1 MKRLIIGDNREKVL
15 STLDVILKHWGY
27 RVLVSSKT
35 DHLKALLQ
43 ETSPDLLFMGAALFN
58 SEQDGVADAV
68 KTLIEKTDCPLV
80 VLSDKGGV
88 VTPNLPHEALDVPID
103 LFELY
108 ARIQK
113 HLEKTP
119 RKNLRLTLKL
129 PGVLYRDGVSHLS
142 EILSLSEQG
151 LFMRTGFRLAKEEKL
166 SVIFPLMG
174 MKKELEIEGKVLY
187 SVLPTPENNYLQGSG
202 VEFLP
207 LSDENKHFL
216 QTFIE
221 TCFLGELTPTER
233 SRMELTD
240 DQIQSLSQDITLKL
254 ISSR

>member
-1 MKRLIIGDNREKVL
+1 MMKRLIIGDTRERIL
-15 STLDVILKHWGY
+15 STLEVILKHWGY

-35 DHLKALLQ
+35 EHLKALLQ
-43 ETSPDLLFMGAALFN
+43 ETSPDLLFMGAPLLHPGEN
-58 SEQDGVADAV
+58 SVVDEVRTLTK
-68 KTLIEKTDCPLV
+68 KTSCPLV
-80 VLSDKGGV
+80 VLANGEFPSLDF
-88 VTPNLPHEALDVPID
+88 PHETLDVPID

-113 HLEKTP
+113 YLEKTP
-119 RKNLRLTLKL
+119 RKNLRLSLKL
-129 PGVLYRDGVSHLS
+129 PGVLYRDGASHLS

-151 LFMRTGFRLAKEEKL
+151 LFIRTGFRLAKEDKL

-187 SVLPTPENNYLQGSG
+187 SVLPSPENNYLQGSG

-207 LSDENKHFL
+207 LSPENKHFL

-221 TCFLGELTPTER
+221 TCFLGELTPMER
-233 SRMELTD
+233 ARMDLTD
-240 DQIQSLSQDITLKL
+240 DQIQSLSHEITLKL
-254 ISSR
+254 ISTR